1 MQKPQRA
8 NQREVFFWIISNLL
22 EKKIGFLHERGFS
35 LSAKYS
41 SVFSVRSVVKFV
53 FYPRIFFSKIR
64 TAAIKLMTADP
75 IRMSR

>member
-1 MQKPQRA
+1 MQ
-8 NQREVFFWIISNLL
+8 NQGGWMFFILS
-22 EKKIGFLHERGFS
+22 KKF
-35 LSAKYS
+35 S
-41 SVFSVRSVVKFV
+41 SVPSVDSVVRIA